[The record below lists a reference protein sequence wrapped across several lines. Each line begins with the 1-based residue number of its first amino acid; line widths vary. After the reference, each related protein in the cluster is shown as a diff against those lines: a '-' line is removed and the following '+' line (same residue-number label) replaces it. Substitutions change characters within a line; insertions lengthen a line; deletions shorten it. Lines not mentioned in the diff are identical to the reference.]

1 MFAALD
7 GAAKHRLG
15 LPVTVKTEQAKD
27 RARTSSNHIQTLI
40 CRDQLIGHKLSRT
53 MGVVT

>member
-15 LPVTVKTEQAKD
+15 LPVTVKTEQRKNG
-27 RARTSSNHIQTLI
+27 ARTSSNHIQTFI
-40 CRDQLIGHKLSRT
+40 CRDQFIG
-53 MGVVT
+53 